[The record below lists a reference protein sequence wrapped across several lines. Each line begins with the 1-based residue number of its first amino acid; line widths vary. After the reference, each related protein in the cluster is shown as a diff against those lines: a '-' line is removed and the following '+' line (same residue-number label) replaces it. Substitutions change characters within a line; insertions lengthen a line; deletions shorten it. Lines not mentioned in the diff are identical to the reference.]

1 MDCFSVLSAVEAI
14 VTGVSSTRIQGLT
27 GVTDL
32 LRERQGHLQVLSV
45 AESLVRLFLSD
56 CDSKESLF
64 SLVYRVLSALCTKET
79 LPKFSESSCA

>member
-1 MDCFSVLSAVEAI
+1 MDCFSVLSVVEAI

-45 AESLVRLFLSD
+45 GPRALSEYFSVIMTQKSHCFHLFTVS
-56 CDSKESLF
+56 
-64 SLVYRVLSALCTKET
+64 
-79 LPKFSESSCA
+79 